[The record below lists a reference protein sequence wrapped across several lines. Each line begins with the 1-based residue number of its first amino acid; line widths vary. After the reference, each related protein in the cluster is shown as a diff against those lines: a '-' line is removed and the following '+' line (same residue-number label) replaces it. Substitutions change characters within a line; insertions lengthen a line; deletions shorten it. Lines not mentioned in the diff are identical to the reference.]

1 MDNAKSL
8 TDLVAERTEL
18 DKQIETV
25 RKTERRAAIKDI
37 TKKMSLFNITL
48 AELSKVLVTKTGKV
62 KAKVAPKWKQPDG
75 ELTWTGR
82 GRAPKWFDANTAIK
96 L

>member
-1 MDNAKSL
+1 MVNAKSL

-18 DKQIETV
+18 DKQIKTV
-25 RKTERRAAIKDI
+25 RKTERRAAIEDI

-48 AELSKVLVTKTGKV
+48 AELSKV
-62 KAKVAPKWKQPDG
+62 KAKVVPKWKQPDG